1 MIGTIIAVIG
11 WGTVVY
17 LLNKVLIKLKV
28 IEDINKNGIPD
39 QIEEIVDRVKN
50 SVKTKVD
57 ELKKDN

>member
-1 MIGTIIAVIG
+1 MIGTIITVIG